1 MSTRTDAS
9 VQERVIDL
17 AEEVVQAAGEAI
29 RAGRDYLASQE
40 GRELRNRIA
49 NSVIWAAPLIGEI
62 PVIRST
68 SAGRLLRFAGVTA
81 IMIRGAEWLRDW
93 DPATA

>member
-1 MSTRTDAS
+1 MSIRTDAS

-17 AEEVVQAAGEAI
+17 AEEVVQAASEAV
-29 RAGRDYLASQE
+29 RAGRDYLGSPE
-40 GRELRNRIA
+40 GRDLRNRVA

-62 PVIRST
+62 PVIRT
-68 SAGRLLRFAGVTA
+68 TAAGRFLRYAGVTA
-81 IMIRGAEWLRDW
+81 ILIKGAEWLRDW